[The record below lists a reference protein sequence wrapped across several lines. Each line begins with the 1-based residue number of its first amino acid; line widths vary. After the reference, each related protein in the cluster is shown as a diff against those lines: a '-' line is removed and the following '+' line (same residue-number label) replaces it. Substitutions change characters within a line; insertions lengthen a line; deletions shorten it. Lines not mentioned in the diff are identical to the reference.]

1 MKEEINVDWKAE
13 WSGSA

>member
-1 MKEEINVDWKAE
+1 MKEEIDVDWKAE